1 MSKNAGWILHRGV
14 HSVHI
19 GVLSAVTLTHRG
31 RPEPESG
38 TPVNME
44 NRLHRDNGEGVA
56 ATPPPYPLDGRGR
69 HEVVLWPD
77 TFNNYFHPWVAQAAI
92 EVLEDAGFSV
102 VVPKQNMCCG

>member
-1 MSKNAGWILHRGV
+1 MSKNAGWILHGGV

-19 GVLSAVTLTHRG
+19 GVQSVVTLRHRG

-56 ATPPPYPLDGRGR
+56 ATPPPYPLVPRRRQCQKGVNELFRGDSGRAGLSEDVTDGGQK
-69 HEVVLWPD
+69 LD
-77 TFNNYFHPWVAQAAI
+77 GQAV
-92 EVLEDAGFSV
+92 EWLRVFG
-102 VVPKQNMCCG
+102 

>member
-56 ATPPPYPLDGRGR
+56 ATPPPYPLEASAKFIGCMPPFFRA
-69 HEVVLWPD
+69 LILL
-77 TFNNYFHPWVAQAAI
+77 TSAATAR
-92 EVLEDAGFSV
+92 ETACWLARCSASG
-102 VVPKQNMCCG
+102 